1 MSGSVTSV
9 FGEPEDFEAAL
20 HADGVVSLLVTG
32 HGRFRARLT
41 QVTLH
46 GLRLSAGD
54 EYLPRIASIAIPADT
69 VLVSLPIGSGPWPVW
84 GGMEMQA
91 REIITLGPRQRVYA
105 RTRGP
110 CRWGVIRIPGEDL
123 VQYARA
129 LSGAEFVVP
138 PAARWR
144 PPRAALRQLRSFH
157 GAAVRRVEA
166 RSAVLADSEAAH
178 GLEQQMI
185 EALVEC
191 LSAGPVEEETGT
203 AARHIAMLARLEDLL
218 QSEPLLG
225 IAGICAA
232 LGASERTL
240 RECCSEHLG
249 MAPSHYRRLRAMQLV
264 HRVLRSGSPDASSV
278 TAVARRYG
286 FRDLGRF
293 AANYQAL
300 LGELP
305 SVTLRRGSHRG
316 VTALTSG
323 PATREGFVTTLT

>member
-1 MSGSVTSV
+1 MPGSVTSV

-20 HADGVVSLLVTG
+20 RADGVLSLLVTG

-54 EYLPRIASIAIPADT
+54 EYLPRIAFIAIPADT

-91 REIITLGPRQRVYA
+91 SEIITLGPGQRVYA
-105 RTRGP
+105 RTDGP
-110 CRWGVIRIPGEDL
+110 CCWGAIRIPAEDL
-123 VQYARA
+123 AQYARA

-138 PAARWR
+138 TAARWR
-144 PPRAALRQLRSFH
+144 PPRAALRQLRHFH

-191 LSAGPVEEETGT
+191 VSAGPVEEETGT
-203 AARHIAMLARLEDLL
+203 AARHRAILARFENLL
-218 QSEPLLG
+218 RSQPLLG
-225 IAGICAA
+225 IAEVRAA

-240 RECCSEHLG
+240 RECCKKHLG
-249 MAPSHYRRLRAMQLV
+249 MAPSRYRRLRGMQLA
-264 HRVLRSGSPDASSV
+264 HRALRSGSPDASSV
-278 TAVARRYG
+278 PAVARRYG

-293 AANYQAL
+293 AANYRAL
-300 LGELP
+300 FGELP
-305 SVTLRRGSHRG
+305 SVTLRRGPHRG
-316 VTALTSG
+316 LTALTLGRPHVKVS
-323 PATREGFVTTLT
+323 

>member
-1 MSGSVTSV
+1 
-9 FGEPEDFEAAL
+9 
-20 HADGVVSLLVTG
+20 
-32 HGRFRARLT
+32 
-41 QVTLH
+41 
-46 GLRLSAGD
+46 
-54 EYLPRIASIAIPADT
+54 
-69 VLVSLPIGSGPWPVW
+69 
-84 GGMEMQA
+84 
-91 REIITLGPRQRVYA
+91 
-105 RTRGP
+105 
-110 CRWGVIRIPGEDL
+110 
-123 VQYARA
+123 
-129 LSGAEFVVP
+129 
-138 PAARWR
+138 
-144 PPRAALRQLRSFH
+144 
-157 GAAVRRVEA
+157 
-166 RSAVLADSEAAH
+166 
-178 GLEQQMI
+178 MI

-191 LSAGPVEEETGT
+191 VSAGPVEEETGT
-203 AARHIAMLARLEDLL
+203 AARHRAILARFENLL
-218 QSEPLLG
+218 RSQPLLG
-225 IAGICAA
+225 IAEVRAA

>member
-1 MSGSVTSV
+1 MPGSVSSV
-9 FGEPEDFEAAL
+9 FGEPEDFAAAL
-20 HADGVVSLLVTG
+20 RADGVLSVLVTG
-32 HGRFRARLT
+32 HGPFRSRLT

-46 GLRLSAGD
+46 GLCLSAGD
-54 EYLPRIASIAIPADT
+54 EYLPRIAFIATPADT

-91 REIITLGPRQRVYA
+91 RDVVTLGPGQRVYA
-105 RTRGP
+105 RTDGP
-110 CRWGVIRIPGEDL
+110 SRWGVIRILAEDL
-123 VQYARA
+123 AQYARA
-129 LSGAEFVVP
+129 MGGAEFVVP

-144 PPRAALRQLRSFH
+144 PPRAALRQLRHFH

-166 RSAVLADSEAAH
+166 HSEVLADAEAAH
-178 GLEQQMI
+178 GLEQQII

-191 LSAGPVEEETGT
+191 LTAGPVEEETRT
-203 AARHIAMLARLEDLL
+203 AARHRAILAQFEDLL

-225 IAGICAA
+225 IADICAA
-232 LGASERTL
+232 LGVSERTL
-240 RECCSEHLG
+240 RECCNKHLG
-249 MAPSHYRRLRAMQLV
+249 MAPNRYRRLRGMQLV
-264 HRVLRSGSPDASSV
+264 HRALRSGSPVASSV

-316 VTALTSG
+316 VTALTLG
-323 PATREGFVTTLT
+323 PPRIKLS

>member
-191 LSAGPVEEETGT
+191 LATGPVEEETGT
-203 AARHIAMLARLEDLL
+203 TARHRAILARFEDLL
-218 QSEPLLG
+218 RSQPLLG
-225 IAGICAA
+225 IAEICGA

-240 RECCSEHLG
+240 RDCCNKHLG
-249 MAPSHYRRLRAMQLV
+249 MAPSHYRRLRAMELV
-264 HRVLRSGSPDASSV
+264 HRALQSGSPDASSV
-278 TAVARRYG
+278 TEVERRYG

-293 AANYQAL
+293 AANYRAL
-300 LGELP
+300 FGELP

-316 VTALTSG
+316 VTALTLGRPHVKVS
-323 PATREGFVTTLT
+323 

>member
-1 MSGSVTSV
+1 MPGSVTSV

-20 HADGVVSLLVTG
+20 RADGVRSLLVTG
-32 HGRFRARLT
+32 HRPFRSRLT

-46 GLRLSAGD
+46 DLRLSAGD
-54 EYLPRIASIAIPADT
+54 EYLPRIAFIVIPPNM

-91 REIITLGPRQRVYA
+91 SEIVTLGPGEQVYA
-105 RTRGP
+105 RTDGP
-110 CRWGVIRIPGEDL
+110 CRWGAIRIPGEDL
-123 VQYARA
+123 AQYARA

-144 PPRAALRQLRSFH
+144 PRRAALRQLRHFH

-178 GLEQQMI
+178 GLEQQII

-191 LSAGPVEEETGT
+191 LTAGPIEEETRT
-203 AARHIAMLARLEDLL
+203 AAQQRAMLAQFEDLL

-225 IAGICAA
+225 IADICAA

-240 RECCSEHLG
+240 RECCNKHLG
-249 MAPSHYRRLRAMQLV
+249 MAPNRYRRVRGMQLV
-264 HRVLRSGSPDASSV
+264 HRALRSGSPVVSSV
-278 TAVARRYG
+278 TAVAWRYG
-286 FRDLGRF
+286 FRDLGGF
-293 AANYQAL
+293 AANYRAL

-316 VTALTSG
+316 VTALTLG
-323 PATREGFVTTLT
+323 PPRIKLS

>member
-1 MSGSVTSV
+1 MSSV
-9 FGEPEDFEAAL
+9 FGEPEDFAAAL
-20 HADGVVSLLVTG
+20 RADGVLSVLVTG
-32 HGRFRARLT
+32 HGPFRSRLT

-46 GLRLSAGD
+46 GLCLSAGD
-54 EYLPRIASIAIPADT
+54 EYLPRIAFIATPADT

-91 REIITLGPRQRVYA
+91 RDVVTLGPGQRVYA
-105 RTRGP
+105 RTDGP
-110 CRWGVIRIPGEDL
+110 SRWGVIRILAEDL
-123 VQYARA
+123 AQYARA
-129 LSGAEFVVP
+129 MGGAEFVVP

-144 PPRAALRQLRSFH
+144 PPRAALRQLRHFH

-166 RSAVLADSEAAH
+166 HSEVLADAEAAH
-178 GLEQQMI
+178 GLEQQII

-191 LSAGPVEEETGT
+191 LTAGPVEEETRT
-203 AARHIAMLARLEDLL
+203 AARHRAILAQFEDLL

-225 IAGICAA
+225 IADICAA

-240 RECCSEHLG
+240 RECCNKHLG
-249 MAPSHYRRLRAMQLV
+249 MAPNRYRRLRGMQLV
-264 HRVLRSGSPDASSV
+264 HRALRSGSPVASSV
-278 TAVARRYG
+278 TAVARRHG

-293 AANYQAL
+293 AANYRAL

-316 VTALTSG
+316 VTALTLG
-323 PATREGFVTTLT
+323 PPRIKLS

>member
-1 MSGSVTSV
+1 MTSV
-9 FGEPEDFEAAL
+9 FGEPEEFEAAL
-20 HADGVVSLLVTG
+20 RADGVLSLLVTG

-41 QVTLH
+41 QITLH
-46 GLRLSAGD
+46 RLRLSAGD
-54 EYLPRIASIAIPADT
+54 EYLPRIGFIAIPADT
-69 VLVSLPIGSGPWPVW
+69 VLVSLPIGSGPSPVW
-84 GGMEMQA
+84 GEMEMQA
-91 REIITLGPRQRVYA
+91 SEIVTLGRGEQVYA
-105 RTRGP
+105 RTDGP
-110 CRWGVIRIPGEDL
+110 CRWGAIQIPGEDL
-123 VQYARA
+123 AQYARA

-144 PPRAALRQLRSFH
+144 PRRAALRQLRHFH

-178 GLEQQMI
+178 GLEQQII

-191 LSAGPVEEETGT
+191 LTAGPVEEETRT
-203 AARHIAMLARLEDLL
+203 AARHRAILARFEDLL

-225 IAGICAA
+225 IADICAA
-232 LGASERTL
+232 LGVSERTL
-240 RECCSEHLG
+240 RECCNKHLG
-249 MAPSHYRRLRAMQLV
+249 MAPNRYRRLRGMQLV
-264 HRVLRSGSPDASSV
+264 HRALRSGSPVASSV

-316 VTALTSG
+316 VTALTLG
-323 PATREGFVTTLT
+323 PPRIKLS